1 MPLTQVQEARLAL
14 ERGEVLT
21 MMSMLMDYGI
31 GNHTDVIMKV
41 RRQYEKEGKGYDYVK
56 MEYVYFK
63 SKKTGR
69 QGRYAKY
76 FIEK

>member
-1 MPLTQVQEARLAL
+1 MTQVEIARQAL

-41 RRQYEKEGKGYDYVK
+41 RRQYEKEGKGYGYVK
-56 MEYVYFK
+56 TEFVHFK
-63 SKKTGR
+63 AKRTGR
-69 QGRYAKY
+69 PGRYAKY
-76 FIEK
+76 YI